1 MRTCSSLT
9 KSDCLQALDY
19 KMDKII
25 VKNAR
30 YQCNVGVSVEER
42 SVKQDILVELVLFCD
57 IKKAARSDSIS
68 DTFSYSQVNKRIKEI
83 TQNSYKLL
91 ETIAEKIAK
100 AILTEFAVKKVL
112 VRVKKPAALK
122 NAAFAAVEIER
133 NA

>member
-1 MRTCSSLT
+1 
-9 KSDCLQALDY
+9 
-19 KMDKII
+19 MDKII

-42 SVKQDILVELVLFCD
+42 SVKQDILVDLVLFCD
-57 IKKAARSDSIS
+57 IKKAARSDSIN
-68 DTFSYSQVNKRIKEI
+68 DTVSYSQVNKRIKEI
-83 TQNSYKLL
+83 TKNSYKLL

-100 AILTEFAVKKVL
+100 TVLNEFAVKKVL